1 MLFRSQAGVLEKYID
16 DIADDSKKGDEFAA
30 GLELDADG
38 KVKDAEKQLSSI
50 KTTWGGKIAT
60 TTTTG
65 ANVDTPPTSYAGTS
79 PEDFK
84 KMSLDDRIKLKNSN
98 PELYQQ
104 LRAK

>member
-1 MLFRSQAGVLEKYID
+1 M
-16 DIADDSKKGDEFAA
+16 
-30 GLELDADG
+30 
-38 KVKDAEKQLSSI
+38 KDAEKQLSSI

-60 TTTTG
+60 TKTTG
-65 ANVDTPPTSYAGTS
+65 AKVDNPPTSYAGTS

>member
-1 MLFRSQAGVLEKYID
+1 MKSPDVTNHLVSMMPMLHIQVI
-16 DIADDSKKGDEFAA
+16 
-30 GLELDADG
+30 
-38 KVKDAEKQLSSI
+38 
-50 KTTWGGKIAT
+50 
-60 TTTTG
+60 
-65 ANVDTPPTSYAGTS
+65 SYAGTS